1 MTPVAR
7 NEDRQTSG
15 VEARDRSTRV
25 HRGGHDV
32 GIAEAHERFGGVD
45 IPATLA
51 GMLAA
56 VGTFVVL
63 SGIAAGAGS
72 IGYQSGLDEAEELS
86 LGGFIAGL
94 VVLFLAFLVGGWVA
108 GRMARYDG
116 GRNGLVTALWFLLL
130 VAGLAAL
137 GAWAGERYEDEL
149 ADLDLPRWFEDNAR
163 TTTAIIT
170 GLVAL
175 AVVLLAGFLGGT
187 LGGRYHRRADE
198 VIAATRDGGV
208 GSVHGGEPEVAD
220 RRGAADPDV
229 TRVRPGDSTE
239 TEAYGGERMPADSR
253 ADAPGRT
260 VPSTGQVPPQGRPES
275 RR

>member
-1 MTPVAR
+1 MAR
-7 NEDRQTSG
+7 NDDRRTSG
-15 VEARDRSTRV
+15 VEVRDRSTRV
-25 HRGGHDV
+25 RRAGHDV
-32 GIAEAHERFGGVD
+32 GIAEARERFGGID

-63 SGIAAGAGS
+63 SGIAAGVGS

-137 GAWAGERYEDEL
+137 GAWAGDRYDEEL
-149 ADLDLPRWFEDNAR
+149 TDLDLPRWFEDNAR

-175 AVVLLAGFLGGT
+175 AVVLFAGFLGGT

-198 VIAATRDGGV
+198 VIAATRDGGI
-208 GSVHGGEPEVAD
+208 GGVRHEEHEVAHGHD
-220 RRGAADPDV
+220 ADTEV
-229 TRVRPGDSTE
+229 TRARPGDGDE
-239 TEAYGGERMPADSR
+239 TGMYRGP
-253 ADAPGRT
+253 DAPAATRTDAGQGGARVGRT
-260 VPSTGQVPPQGRPES
+260 PLRGRPET